1 MYLNLEIAVFA
12 MLIIGLTSLNGT
24 LHSKGGSNKAVTN
37 DEVVI
42 GGLFSLHCERRIN
55 RSISCGEFRIGGY
68 EELNAM
74 LFAVKEINENGSIL
88 PGTRLRVKVEDTCS
102 SVKLATER
110 SLDYTITKY
119 RFENN
124 CTTNQSSKV
133 EADSPVLA
141 IVGERDSDI
150 SRTVTNLVGLF
161 HIPVVSYGATSP
173 SLSDV
178 KYFLR
183 TVPPDNFIAQTMVDL
198 LERFHWNYV
207 ILLYSDSEYGRF
219 AANAFRERI
228 RKENGTVKICIAVDE
243 AINAAGSF
251 DSRREAEKGIWTK
264 MEKQERKTRVV
275 VVFAI
280 HVDFS
285 SFLQIGKESGHNITK
300 YIWLSDNI
308 WRGEAGN
315 LTSELAYAISIIPDQ
330 VYISK
335 FADFF
340 HNESS
345 AYVKKEWFEEF
356 QSQRSNLESN
366 RNTSISTCLP
376 WRSSQVGYVIDAVY
390 SVALALHGII
400 QCNDSAGKSCE
411 KLYSR

>member
-1 MYLNLEIAVFA
+1 MYLILEIAVFA
-12 MLIIGLTSLNGT
+12 MVIIGLTSLNGT
-24 LHSKGGSNKAVTN
+24 LHSKSGSNKAVTN

-55 RSISCGEFRIGGY
+55 RSISCGKFRIGGY
-68 EELNAM
+68 EELIAM

-88 PGTRLRVKVEDTCS
+88 PGTRLRVKIEDTCS

-110 SLDYTITKY
+110 SLHYTITKY

-124 CTTNQSSKV
+124 CTTNQSS
-133 EADSPVLA
+133 SPVLA

-150 SRTVTNLVGLF
+150 SRTVTNLVGWF

-173 SLSDV
+173 SLSGV
-178 KYFLR
+178 RYFLR

-207 ILLYSDSEYGRF
+207 VLLYSDSEYGRF
-219 AANAFRERI
+219 AADAIRERI
-228 RKENGTVKICIAVDE
+228 RKENGTEKICIAVDE

-264 MEKQERKTRVV
+264 MEKQEQKTRVV
-275 VVFAI
+275 VVFAS
-280 HVDFS
+280 HDDFS

-300 YIWLSDNI
+300 YIWLSDDI
-308 WRGEAGN
+308 WRGQTGN
-315 LTSELAYAISIIPDQ
+315 LTSELGYAISIIPDQ
-330 VYISK
+330 VFISK

-356 QSQRSNLESN
+356 QSQRSNSESN

-376 WRSSQVGYVIDAVY
+376 WRSSQVGHVIDAVY
-390 SVALALHGII
+390 SVAWALHGII
-400 QCNDSAGKSCE
+400 QCNFSASKSCE
-411 KLYSR
+411 KLSSR